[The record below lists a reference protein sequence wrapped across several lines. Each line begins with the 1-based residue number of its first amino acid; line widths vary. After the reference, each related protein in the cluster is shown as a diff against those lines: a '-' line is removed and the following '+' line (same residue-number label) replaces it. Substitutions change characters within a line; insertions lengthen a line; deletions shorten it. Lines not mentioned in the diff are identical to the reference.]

1 MNYLSIS
8 FFLFFILLLICLKFV
23 RNEKQQ
29 NVVLLLASYIFYA
42 LGDVRFLLLLAGVSV
57 FMWFLGRKIGV
68 AVSKQN
74 VKRYLVIGV
83 TANVLILGIFKYFNF
98 FAEGFST
105 LLGLGHTTLN
115 IILPI
120 GISFYIFQSISY
132 LADVYTEKI
141 EAEESVWNVMLY
153 IGFFPQIVSGPI
165 VKAHDFLPQIK
176 ELHKITW
183 EGLSHGMQR
192 FAMGAFKKAV
202 IADRLGVAVN
212 AVFAAPEAYSGLSL
226 LATVLAYGLQIYYDF
241 SGYSDMAIGVA
252 HVLGFDLGVNFNL
265 PYLAKNP
272 SDFWRRWH
280 ISLSSW
286 FRDYVYIPLGGS
298 RKGKVRTYLNL
309 FITMLL
315 SGFWHGAN
323 LAFVVWGAGHALA
336 SVVHKWFTDVKKKN
350 GWDKKESKVGAG
362 ISMLLMFLVVN
373 LLWIPFRINEFGQA
387 LRVMRRIFMW
397 SDGVDYVYVFT
408 LIFAVLL
415 LVVELIA
422 VLKNKGNHIWK
433 PLDLSRFWNKVLMCV
448 FVLIIVCFAY
458 IGDSAFIYAQF

>member
-1 MNYLSIS
+1 MNYLSVG
-8 FFLFFILLLICLKFV
+8 FFLFFLLLLISLNFV
-23 RNEKQQ
+23 RDAKQQ
-29 NVVLLLASYIFYA
+29 NMVLLFASYIFYD
-42 LGDVRFLLLLAGVSV
+42 LGDARFLLLLAGLSV
-57 FMWFLGRKIGV
+57 LMWFLGRKIST

-74 VKRYLVIGV
+74 AKRYLVIGV
-83 TANVLILGIFKYFNF
+83 ATDVLVLGIFKYLNF

-105 LLGLGHTTLN
+105 LFGLSYTTLN

-165 VKAHDFLPQIK
+165 VKAHDFMPQIK

-183 EGLSHGMQR
+183 EGLSHGAQR

-212 AVFAAPEAYSGLSL
+212 AVYAAPEAYSGLSL
-226 LATVLAYGLQIYYDF
+226 LLTVLAYGLQIYYDF

-252 HVLGFDLGVNFNL
+252 HMLGFDLGANFNL

-315 SGFWHGAN
+315 SGLWHGAN
-323 LAFVVWGAGHALA
+323 LAFVVWGAVHALA
-336 SVVHKWFTDVKKKN
+336 SVVHKWFADVKKKN
-350 GWDKKESKVGAG
+350 GWDKKESKVWAGA
-362 ISMLLMFLVVN
+362 SMLMTFLAVN
-373 LLWIPFRINEFGQA
+373 LLWIPFRINDFGQA
-387 LRVMRRIFMW
+387 MRVIQRIFTW

-415 LVVELIA
+415 LVVEVIA
-422 VLKNKGNHIWK
+422 LWKNNGNHIWE
-433 PLDLSRFWNKVLMCV
+433 PLDLSGFWEKW
-448 FVLIIVCFAY
+448 
-458 IGDSAFIYAQF
+458 